1 MAAATN
7 YTDISGLIGAAST
20 GGGIPSEELPPLVH
34 DKLRHLAT
42 LTLQATA
49 LVHEAWLRLAE
60 KTTDTP

>member
-1 MAAATN
+1 MAAAAN

-20 GGGIPSEELPPLVH
+20 GGGIPSEELPPLAY
-34 DKLRHLAT
+34 DELRHLAT

-60 KTTDTP
+60 EAANPP